1 MRAKGGEEDERKE
14 HLTVQKT
21 GSYNKG
27 NTETKLQANK
37 KEQTGDSVEHTNN
50 NTLKDKLRPS
60 SGASDV
66 VAKAHMI
73 LAQGWTYRIHR

>member
-1 MRAKGGEEDERKE
+1 MRAKGSEEDERKE

-21 GSYNKG
+21 GSYKG